1 MDRKK
6 LLRMIQRDL
15 DELAEIADEMSVR
28 ENISALEVEFAL
40 GKSRI
45 ISQELDYLREMI
57 HQQSLLSQEG
67 SPDEQAVSLFPQAG
81 PAAQEMPQ
89 ETGDEYTEKKIV
101 EFPVNVENF
110 ANNENPSGEPNE
122 ELDEELNEEPAG
134 VAEEAG
140 VDEEAGVTEEA
151 LQPDEPDENIPETGD
166 EPTTFPEES
175 LQEDED
181 QTAFRS
187 QEEQEMSNNEAGPAE
202 EALPQETPDKSAA
215 ETIRQAPEA
224 QNEKAQ
230 DVKETTIQEEADKKE
245 EVPQEEVLPLDKE
258 YEHPEPQEP
267 ITVRKTVAE
276 IFAQEKSI
284 NESLAATQS
293 IDHKVS
299 ALPLS
304 RLEQAIGLNDRFLF
318 IRELFN
324 NDAGLFNQ
332 AIRQI
337 DQMQSLSEAVNFL
350 NGNFKWKKNE
360 ASLKF
365 AQLVKRRFAR

>member
-28 ENISALEVEFAL
+28 ENISAPEVEFAL

-67 SPDEQAVSLFPQAG
+67 SPDEQAASLFPQTG
-81 PAAQEMPQ
+81 PAAKEMQQ

-101 EFPVNVENF
+101 EFPIDGGNL
-110 ANNENPSGEPNE
+110 ANDENPPDEPDE
-122 ELDEELNEEPAG
+122 ELNKELNEEPAG
-134 VAEEAG
+134 VGEEAG
-140 VDEEAGVTEEA
+140 FTGEA
-151 LQPDEPDENIPETGD
+151 LQPEENFPETGD
-166 EPTTFPEES
+166 EPTAFPEES
-175 LQEDED
+175 IQEDEN
-181 QTAFRS
+181 QTAARS
-187 QEEQEMSNNEAGPAE
+187 QEEQEMSNEAGPAE
-202 EALPQETPDKSAA
+202 EAFPQVPPQKSAA
-215 ETIRQAPEA
+215 ETSREDPDERNDKAPE
-224 QNEKAQ
+224 
-230 DVKETTIQEEADKKE
+230 VKETTIQEEADKKE
-245 EVPQEEVLPLDKE
+245 EAPEEEILPMDKA
-258 YEHPEPQEP
+258 YEHQEPQEP
-267 ITVRKTVAE
+267 GAVKKTVAE

-284 NESLAATQS
+284 NESLATTHS

-337 DQMQSLSEAVNFL
+337 DQMQTLSEAVNFL

>member
-101 EFPVNVENF
+101 EFPINGGNF
-110 ANNENPSGEPNE
+110 ANDENPSGEPDE
-122 ELDEELNEEPAG
+122 ELDEELDEEPAG

-140 VDEEAGVTEEA
+140 LTGET
-151 LQPDEPDENIPETGD
+151 LQPDEQEENIPGTGD

-175 LQEDED
+175 LHEDED

-187 QEEQEMSNNEAGPAE
+187 QEEQEISTEAGPAE
-202 EALPQETPDKSAA
+202 EALPQEAPEKSAA
-215 ETIRQAPEA
+215 ETSREAPEA
-224 QNEKAQ
+224 RNEKAQ
-230 DVKETTIQEEADKKE
+230 EVKETALHEEADKNNE
-245 EVPQEEVLPLDKE
+245 APQEEILPMEKE
-258 YEHPEPQEP
+258 YEHQEPQEAGA
-267 ITVRKTVAE
+267 VRKTVAE

-284 NESLAATQS
+284 NETLAATQS

-299 ALPLS
+299 TLPLS

-337 DQMQSLSEAVNFL
+337 DQMQTLSEAVNFL